1 MSLRPAILNPWFTP
15 LSSLKGIGSVTLK
28 AFLRLLPLPV
38 NASIAVVRDLLFLA
52 PYDVIDRR
60 RVTSLAE
67 AQLGDY
73 VMLEVMVE
81 AHYAP
86 PTKRRFLP
94 YRIAIAD
101 ESGSGLLTFF
111 HAKSDYLTRQ
121 FPEGKK
127 RIIGGV
133 VEMYDGM
140 KQISHPDIVASPE
153 QRDSALRLSPVY
165 PLTAGLSQRVVQK
178 TITAALA
185 LLKSLPEWG
194 NADVISEHGWATFD
208 AAIRASHAPKH
219 PQDIELQSPS
229 RMRLAYDEAL
239 ANQLALL
246 LMKQREQQQ
255 SGLVITPDTA
265 LHARFLATLPF
276 ALTEGQQQVIEQIF
290 QDMSAQQRM
299 VRLLQGDVGSGKTIV
314 AMAAMLQVAAQGGQS
329 ALMAPTDILARQHA
343 KTLQPIADAMGIRLQ
358 FLSGKMPTAEKNA
371 AYQAIAEGSAQIVIG
386 THALFQQQVAFHAL
400 GLVVVDEQHRFGVE
414 QRLSLMQKS
423 VAPHLLQMTATPIPR
438 SLTMTAYGDMD
449 ASVLKEKPAGRQAID
464 TRTVPLTRID
474 EVIAAIDRAVQGN
487 HKIYWICPL
496 IEASEDAPEAQELA
510 AVEDRHRLLQHRFA
524 DRAVMVHGR
533 MKQAE
538 REQVMHDFAFGEAQI
553 LVATTVVEVGV
564 NVPEATIM
572 VIEQAERFGLAQLHQ
587 LRGRIG
593 RGTAQSHCILL
604 YDPRCSLLAKER
616 LKTIRTSNDGF
627 FIAEED
633 LRLRGAGD
641 VLGTKQTG
649 MPEFRFITLEAH
661 GELIRVARRDAKY
674 LLHQDAFLKSPR
686 GEACRLLLELFGYG
700 NDIVALRGA

>member
-1 MSLRPAILNPWFTP
+1 
-15 LSSLKGIGSVTLK
+15 
-28 AFLRLLPLPV
+28 
-38 NASIAVVRDLLFLA
+38 
-52 PYDVIDRR
+52 
-60 RVTSLAE
+60 
-67 AQLGDY
+67 
-73 VMLEVMVE
+73 
-81 AHYAP
+81 
-86 PTKRRFLP
+86 
-94 YRIAIAD
+94 
-101 ESGSGLLTFF
+101 
-111 HAKSDYLTRQ
+111 
-121 FPEGKK
+121 
-127 RIIGGV
+127 
-133 VEMYDGM
+133 
-140 KQISHPDIVASPE
+140 
-153 QRDSALRLSPVY
+153 
-165 PLTAGLSQRVVQK
+165 
-178 TITAALA
+178 
-185 LLKSLPEWG
+185 
-194 NADVISEHGWATFD
+194 
-208 AAIRASHAPKH
+208 
-219 PQDIELQSPS
+219 
-229 RMRLAYDEAL
+229 
-239 ANQLALL
+239 
-246 LMKQREQQQ
+246 
-255 SGLVITPDTA
+255 
-265 LHARFLATLPF
+265 
-276 ALTEGQQQVIEQIF
+276 
-290 QDMSAQQRM
+290 
-299 VRLLQGDVGSGKTIV
+299 
-314 AMAAMLQVAAQGGQS
+314 
-329 ALMAPTDILARQHA
+329 
-343 KTLQPIADAMGIRLQ
+343 
-358 FLSGKMPTAEKNA
+358 
-371 AYQAIAEGSAQIVIG
+371 
-386 THALFQQQVAFHAL
+386 
-400 GLVVVDEQHRFGVE
+400 
-414 QRLSLMQKS
+414 
-423 VAPHLLQMTATPIPR
+423 
-438 SLTMTAYGDMD
+438 
-449 ASVLKEKPAGRQAID
+449 
-464 TRTVPLTRID
+464 
-474 EVIAAIDRAVQGN
+474 VQGN